1 MKGFPEQTIGN
12 ENDKIN
18 RSREDL
24 QNRKIQLEKSM
35 KDAREN
41 EIDFRGVET
50 FCKLAS
56 ENLESFTYEDKRLA
70 LEALKIRVVIN
81 GDKITV
87 HGSIPKIESNIVSL
101 PPGWNHPRS
110 CRNAH
115 RCSWWWRP
123 SA

>member
-70 LEALKIRVVIN
+70 LEVLKIRVVIN
-81 GDKITV
+81 GDKIIV